1 MDGRMLERVVSE
13 SVFDTDERYISH
25 TARCIA
31 WNFLFFV

>member
-13 SVFDTDERYISH
+13 SVFDSDERYISH